1 MNSTDNDTNPP
12 IGDKTALVTIIGRP
26 SAGKSTFLN
35 TASGEKISIVSE
47 MPQTTRNAI
56 RGIVNTS
63 LGQIVFVDT
72 PGYHESEKR

>member
-1 MNSTDNDTNPP
+1 MEEIITENEQPP
-12 IGDKTALVTIIGRP
+12 VGPKTALVTIIGRP

-35 TASGEKISIVSE
+35 TAAGEPVSIVSA

-63 LGQIVFVDT
+63 YGQLDFVDT
-72 PGYHESEKR
+72 PGYHDS